1 MRSSINVGCRYAKMN
16 PRLLVAVVVLS
27 TAAAAAAPAA
37 HDPLEGTWVGEW
49 VRDGSRADVTLHL
62 ARSGHGYQGKFDSEA
77 LRVVGIPMQAI
88 EWNPPR
94 IGWSVGGD
102 ETTIIYAG
110 QLSAG
115 KITGRFTEGHASGTF
130 SFARSNAPPPARHE
144 DIAFPSGNISLAG
157 TVFAPLGKGPHP
169 GIVFLHG
176 SGAEGRWA
184 SNYLATKFAQRGFVA
199 LTFDKRGVGQSGGD
213 WRTAGFDELA
223 GDAAAAVAA
232 LRARA
237 DVDSRRVGIH
247 AHSQGAT
254 LAPLAAARIGD
265 PAFIIASAPGG
276 VPMREMEIFSVENSL
291 GVGAMSPADAAA
303 AHEYVLALVAT
314 AYDGAPRE
322 ALMEAWRKVRD
333 KPWAFE
339 PPPESDSY
347 WAFSRKT
354 AAYDAPSHW
363 REVSAPTLLVFGERD
378 ERTPARESA
387 ARIAQAY
394 LSGKGTSLEVLY
406 FPGAGHTFRLAPSAG
421 AAFTWPRTVGGYP
434 QRLVDWASRAV
445 GP

>member
-1 MRSSINVGCRYAKMN
+1 MRSSINIRFRSREMN
-16 PRLLVAVVVLS
+16 PRLLSAIAAFS
-27 TAAAAAAPAA
+27 TAAAAAPLIAQ
-37 HDPLEGTWVGEW
+37 DPLAGTWVGEW
-49 VRDGSRADVTLHL
+49 VRDGSRADVTLHIT
-62 ARSGHGYQGKFDSEA
+62 RSGRGYQGNFDSET

-94 IGWSVGGD
+94 VGWTVGGD
-102 ETTIIYAG
+102 ETTIVYVG
-110 QLSAG
+110 QLGAG
-115 KITGRFTEGHASGTF
+115 RIAGRFTEGQASGTF
-130 SFARSNAPPPARHE
+130 SFARSNDSPPARHE
-144 DIAFPSGNISLAG
+144 DIAFPSGEITLAG
-157 TVFAPLGKGPHP
+157 TVFTPRGKGPHP

-184 SNYLATKFAQRGFVA
+184 SNYLAEKFAQGGFVA
-199 LTFDKRGVGQSGGD
+199 LTFDKRGVGHSGGD

-232 LRARA
+232 LRGRV
-237 DVDSRRVGIH
+237 DVDPRRVGFH

-254 LAPLAAARIGD
+254 LAPLAAARIGN

-276 VPMREMEIFSVENSL
+276 VPMGEMEIFSMENSL
-291 GVGAMSPADAAA
+291 GVRSMSPADAAA

-314 AYDGAPRE
+314 AYGGAPRDS
-322 ALMEAWRKVRD
+322 LMDAWRKVRD

-354 AAYDAPSHW
+354 ADYDAPSHW
-363 REVSAPTLLVFGERD
+363 RKVSAPTLLVFGERD

-394 LSGKGTSLEVLY
+394 LSGRGTSLEVLY
-406 FPGAGHTFRLAPSAG
+406 FPGAGHAFRLAPPAG
-421 AAFTWPRTVGGYP
+421 AAFSWPRTVGGYP
-434 QRLVDWASRAV
+434 QRLVDWASRTV